1 VRAHDLLYL
10 GVMGRLLVAV
20 AVAFAL
26 TVSPASAAN
35 RVSCGRLAAALENAE
50 AGEVITLKD
59 PVRCGGPFPY
69 MLPAVPVTLKGVPGA
84 GFKGGHTAQLAGTTA
99 SATIEGLTFEGANNT
114 GSGGGALSVN
124 AAGGAQS
131 FTLAKDSF
139 TNDVAGGGEGGGA
152 LIDTPGGAVT
162 ITESTFTGDSA
173 HGDGGGLAILAASA
187 TLSGDTF
194 SSDSAGADGHG
205 GGLML
210 QAETVT
216 LSGSLFNND
225 TATDAGGGAQ
235 ISTLAGGGV
244 GATLSGDTFTDN
256 SVADPAAANSGSE
269 GYLGGGLALLGAGA
283 EPTSAVQS
291 GDTFDSNSVSFKPA
305 ARSAMGAGEAISR
318 VALQSTGDHFTSNT
332 LQSPDEASNEEM
344 NQVFGRGAG
353 LSLAACPSGAAEAP
367 TGAPL
372 TSTLV
377 DAVVAGNTLISGPS
391 AAGAGI
397 YAGFGC
403 AAANTALQ
411 LEDST
416 VAGNVVASGDGPI
429 AGIGGGPNDVLSLA
443 NTILADDSGGA
454 ELGGFMS
461 PAGISAAY
469 SDVCSEGA
477 PLGGAGNICADPRL
491 VSPGPGSAD
500 VHETGVSPT
509 LGAGSNALIP
519 GGLTTDA
526 FGEPRIAGPF
536 SCAATP
542 TPIVDIGADEL
553 AYPPISCPLARR
565 TAARSNFVFM
575 PMLLGLTQ
583 SARTWREGKLLAHVS
598 SASRKPKKKPPI
610 GTTFSFTLSEPATL
624 TLVFSRP
631 AGGRLMGSRCVAQTK
646 KNEHNHRCTRTLIGG
661 RLHLSAH
668 LGKNKVRF
676 QGRISKNRKLMPGHT
691 FALAIWAT
699 VSGHNSLPRALH
711 FTIAR

>member
-1 VRAHDLLYL
+1 
-10 GVMGRLLVAV
+10 VAG

-26 TVSPASAAN
+26 MISPASAAN
-35 RVSCGRLAAALENAE
+35 TVSCGKLAKALEKAN
-50 AGEVITLKD
+50 AGEVIVLKD

-69 MLPAVPVTLKGVPGA
+69 TLPAVPITLRGVPGA
-84 GFKGGHTAQLAGTTA
+84 GFKGGNVAQLEGTSA
-99 SATIEGLTFEGANNT
+99 SATIEGLTFENANNS

-124 AAGGAQS
+124 VAGSPQS
-131 FTLAKDSF
+131 FTLAKDTF

-152 LIDTPGGAVT
+152 LINTAAGAVT
-162 ITESTFTGDSA
+162 ITESTFSGDSA
-173 HGDGGGLAILAASA
+173 HGDGGGLAVSAASA

-235 ISTLAGGGV
+235 ISMLAGAGV
-244 GATLSGDTFTDN
+244 GATLSGDTFRDN
-256 SVADPAAANSGSE
+256 SVADPDSANSGSE
-269 GYLGGGLALLGAGA
+269 GYLGGGLALLGVGA
-283 EPTSAVQS
+283 EPTSALQS

-305 ARSAMGAGEAISR
+305 ARSAMGAGEAVSR

-332 LQSPDEASNEEM
+332 LQSPDEAINEEM

-353 LSLAACPSGAAEAP
+353 ISLAACPSGAAEAP
-367 TGAPL
+367 TGPPL

-416 VAGNVVASGDGPI
+416 VAGNVVAGGNGPI
-429 AGIGGGPNDVLSLA
+429 AGIGGGPTDALSLA
-443 NTILADDSGGA
+443 NTIVAGDSGGA

-461 PAGISAAY
+461 PAGVSAAY

-477 PLGGAGNICADPRL
+477 PLGGSGNICADPRL

-509 LGAGSNALIP
+509 LEAGSNALIP

-526 FGEPRIAGPF
+526 FGAPRIAGPF

-553 AYPPISCPLARR
+553 AYSRVSCPLARR
-565 TAARSNFVFM
+565 SGTRFNFVNI
-575 PMLLGLTQ
+575 PSLLGLTQ

-598 SASRKPKKKPPI
+598 SAAAKPKKKPPI
-610 GTTFSFTLSEPATL
+610 GTTFSFALSEPATL

-631 AGGRLMGSRCVAQTK
+631 AGGRQVGSRCVAQTK
-646 KNEHNHRCTRTLIGG
+646 KNEHNRRCTRTLIGG
-661 RLHLSAH
+661 RLHLPGH
-668 LGKNKVRF
+668 LGKNKIRF
-676 QGRISKNRKLMPGHT
+676 QGRISKNRKLMPGHR
-691 FALAIWAT
+691 FMMAIWAT
-699 VSGHNSLPRALH
+699 VSGRNSLPRVLH